1 MSRLADQIEEMEE
14 NLACA
19 ESRVNELE
27 DENTRLKD
35 EISELEDR
43 VTVLE
48 EQLDWIHT
56 TYPDLEVAF
65 EVKRRLDDANV

>member
-1 MSRLADQIEEMEE
+1 MARLADQIEEMEE

-35 EISELEDR
+35 EVSDLEDQVAELEAR
-43 VTVLE
+43 IEWIHEVHPSLE
-48 EQLDWIHT
+48 EAYD
-56 TYPDLEVAF
+56 
-65 EVKRRLDDANV
+65 VKQRLDEAS

>member
-1 MSRLADQIEEMEE
+1 MARLADQIEEIEE

-35 EISELEDR
+35 EVSDLEDQVAELEAR
-43 VTVLE
+43 IEWIHEVHPSLE
-48 EQLDWIHT
+48 EAYD
-56 TYPDLEVAF
+56 
-65 EVKRRLDDANV
+65 VKQRLDEAT